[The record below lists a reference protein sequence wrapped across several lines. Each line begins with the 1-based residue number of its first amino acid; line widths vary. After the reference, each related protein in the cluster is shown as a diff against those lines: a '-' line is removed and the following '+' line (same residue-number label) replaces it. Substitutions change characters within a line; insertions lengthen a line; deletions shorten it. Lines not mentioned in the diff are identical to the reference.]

1 MAQLY
6 ALADNLE
13 LNVTDTAAF
22 VADLNDAG
30 AAPCPLKSTTVV
42 QGRAPIGF
50 ELTGL

>member
-30 AAPCPLKSTTVV
+30 AAPMPAQKLCCCSGAGAHWL
-42 QGRAPIGF
+42 
-50 ELTGL
+50 